1 MRRHWFRSTF
11 LAISVAVLLGGGS
24 LARAAPASAAPGQAG
39 AIAASPPCRSG
50 AALGSTVNPLTDTSS
65 CARGP
70 TNVEQRYEAA
80 IAGAG
85 LLAFVGAT
93 LIYRR
98 RHPRGPR
105 GLGPRAPQG

>member
-24 LARAAPASAAPGQAG
+24 LALAAPASAVSGQAG
-39 AIAASPPCRSG
+39 SIASSPPCHSG
-50 AALGSTVNPLTDTSS
+50 AALGSTVNPLTDTAG

-80 IAGAG
+80 LAGAG
-85 LLAFVGAT
+85 LLAFVGGT

-105 GLGPRAPQG
+105 GLGPPAPQG

>member
-24 LARAAPASAAPGQAG
+24 LALAAPASGDRGEAPQRRA
-39 AIAASPPCRSG
+39 G
-50 AALGSTVNPLTDTSS
+50 AALGSTVNPLTDTAG

-80 IAGAG
+80 LAGAG
-85 LLAFVGAT
+85 LLAFVGGT

-105 GLGPRAPQG
+105 GLGPPAPQG